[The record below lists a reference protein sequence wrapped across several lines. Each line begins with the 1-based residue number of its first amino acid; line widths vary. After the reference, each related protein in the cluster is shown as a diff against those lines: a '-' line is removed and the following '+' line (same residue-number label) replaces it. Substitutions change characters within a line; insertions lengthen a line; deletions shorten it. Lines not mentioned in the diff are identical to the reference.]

1 VIREK
6 STKNNKKKEGID
18 IIMKKLMLVM
28 FALIASLV
36 LVACQEDSTDES
48 ATADSENDEQQT
60 EETNEDTDAP
70 TEITVE
76 HELGETTVPVNPETV
91 AVFDFGTLDTLNNL
105 GVEVDALPLAN
116 VPGYLEQFA
125 SEDYVN
131 AGTLFEPDFEALANL
146 DPDLIIISGRTQ
158 EAYDDLSE
166 LAPTVYVTMDNADY
180 LGSFEKNVTLMGE
193 IFSKQTEAAEA
204 VEAVKAEAAAV
215 EEMVPEDMLGLIILT
230 SDGSVNAYGP
240 GSRFGF
246 IHDVL
251 GVTPVDETIEA
262 VNHGQSISFEY
273 IAEKN
278 PDLLYVLDRN
288 AVTGGDYTAET
299 TLDNDLV
306 NGTTAA
312 TEGNI
317 TYLTPDYWYLS
328 SGGITSVSQMIEEIK
343 QSIE

>member
-1 VIREK
+1 
-6 STKNNKKKEGID
+6 
-18 IIMKKLMLVM
+18 MKKLMLLM
-28 FALIASLV
+28 FALITSLV
-36 LVACQEDSTDES
+36 LVACQEDASDES
-48 ATADSENDEQQT
+48 ATANLENGEEQT
-60 EETNEDTDAP
+60 DETNEGTNTP
-70 TEITVE
+70 TEITVK
-76 HELGETTVPVNPETV
+76 HELGETTVPVNPETI
-91 AVFDFGTLDTLNNL
+91 AVFDFGTLDTLDNL
-105 GVEVDALPLAN
+105 GVDVHALPLGN

-125 SEDYVN
+125 SDEYVN

-146 DPDLIIISGRTQ
+146 NPDLIIISGRTQ

-204 VEAVKAEAAAV
+204 VEKVKREAAAV
-215 EEMVPEDMLGLIILT
+215 KEMVPEDKLGLIILT

-240 GSRFGF
+240 GSRFGL
-246 IHDVL
+246 IHDEL
-251 GVTPVDETIEA
+251 NVTPIDATIEA
-262 VNHGQSISFEY
+262 VNHGQSIGFEY

-328 SGGITSVSQMIEEIK
+328 SGGITSVTQMIEEIK
-343 QSIE
+343 QSVE

>member
-1 VIREK
+1 
-6 STKNNKKKEGID
+6 
-18 IIMKKLMLVM
+18 MKKLMLLM

-36 LVACQEDSTDES
+36 LVACQENATDES
-48 ATADSENDEQQT
+48 SNTDSKNEEQQDN
-60 EETNEDTDAP
+60 ETNEDTDAP
-70 TEITVE
+70 TEITVA

-91 AVFDFGTLDTLNNL
+91 AVFDFGTLDTLDNL
-105 GVEVDALPLAN
+105 GIEVAALPLAN
-116 VPGYLEQFA
+116 VPDYLDA
-125 SEDYVN
+125 YATDDYTN

-180 LGSFEKNVTLMGE
+180 LGSFEQNVTLMGE
-193 IFSKQTEAAEA
+193 IFSKQTEAAEV
-204 VEAVKAEAAAV
+204 VEKVKEEAAAV
-215 EEMVPEDMLGLIILT
+215 KDMASEDKSGLIILT
-230 SDGSVNAYGP
+230 SDGSVTAYGP
-240 GSRFGF
+240 GSRFGL

-251 GVTPVDETIEA
+251 GVTAVDETIES
-262 VNHGQSISFEY
+262 VTHGQSISFEY

-306 NGTTAA
+306 NVTTAA

-328 SGGITSVSQMIEEIK
+328 SGGITSVTQMIEEIK
-343 QSIE
+343 QSFE

>member
-1 VIREK
+1 MVR
-6 STKNNKKKEGID
+6 KNQLKTTKKEGID

-48 ATADSENDEQQT
+48 SDTDAESEEQQT
-60 EETNEDTDAP
+60 DEINAEADAA

-76 HELGETTVPVNPETV
+76 HELGKTTVPVNPETI
-91 AVFDFGTLDTLNNL
+91 AVFDFGTLDTLDNL
-105 GVEVDALPLAN
+105 GVTVDALPLAN
-116 VPGYLEQFA
+116 VPGYLDQFA
-125 SEDYVN
+125 SDEYTN

-204 VEAVKAEAAAV
+204 VEKVKTEAAAV
-215 EEMVPEDMLGLIILT
+215 KEIVPEDKLGLIILT

-240 GSRFGF
+240 GSRFGL

-273 IAEKN
+273 LAEKN

-328 SGGITSVSQMIEEIK
+328 SGGITSVTQMIEEIK